1 MEGTMKDQAIEGGDR
16 RNQARLI
23 GGGVAFG
30 LLLLFLLQNLQDAEI
45 NFLWFEWN
53 IPVIW
58 ALLASAA
65 FGAIAALGFSALRGR
80 RARSKEP

>member
-1 MEGTMKDQAIEGGDR
+1 MKEDVTESAPRGAPMRLVGGLG
-16 RNQARLI
+16 A
-23 GGGVAFG
+23 VG
-30 LLLLFLLQNLQDAEI
+30 LLVLFLLQNLQDAEI

-65 FGAIAALGFSALRGR
+65 IGALAAFAFSTLRGR
-80 RARSKEP
+80 RPKA

>member
-1 MEGTMKDQAIEGGDR
+1 MKDDVTESGLSGAR
-16 RNQARLI
+16 LRLI
-23 GGGVAFG
+23 GGGAALG

-65 FGAIAALGFSALRGR
+65 IGAVAAFAFSTLRGR
-80 RARSKEP
+80 RPKT

>member
-1 MEGTMKDQAIEGGDR
+1 MKVDVTDSGPSGTPLRLFGGLG
-16 RNQARLI
+16 A
-23 GGGVAFG
+23 VG
-30 LLLLFLLQNLQDAEI
+30 LLALFLLQNLQDAEI

-65 FGAIAALGFSALRGR
+65 FGAIAAFAFSTLRGR
-80 RARSKEP
+80 RPKA